1 MQELQKEFKAKDTA
15 RERLLNAART
25 VTRLS
30 KQAIM
35 AIHQGEIRQAEER
48 LQRARGV
55 LERLRSLLREHLDL
69 EHSGA
74 LSNAHQEYAEA
85 LILLNLQRI
94 GTFPSPKE
102 IEVPSIP
109 YVLGLADVI
118 GELRR
123 RAVDALRSD
132 DLKTAVK
139 SLSQM
144 EQIYLELLSLESAYS
159 LTPQLRRKC
168 DVARHLIEAT
178 RGEIAVETRR
188 SQLEKAIGRLEKAI
202 RRERKI
208 GRATTK
214 EDTQKG
220 V

>member
-1 MQELQKEFKAKDTA
+1 L
-15 RERLLNAART
+15 
-25 VTRLS
+25 
-30 KQAIM
+30 
-35 AIHQGEIRQAEER
+35 
-48 LQRARGV
+48 
-55 LERLRSLLREHLDL
+55 LERLRPPLREHSDL

-74 LSNAHQEYAEA
+74 LSNAYQEYAEA
-85 LILLNLQRI
+85 LILLNLQRKES
-94 GTFPSPKE
+94 FPSPKE
-102 IEVPSIP
+102 IGVPSIP

-132 DLKTAVK
+132 DLKTAEK

-188 SQLEKAIGRLEKAI
+188 SQLEKAIGRLEKTI

-208 GRATTK
+208 GRTTTK
-214 EDTQKG
+214 EDT
-220 V
+220 